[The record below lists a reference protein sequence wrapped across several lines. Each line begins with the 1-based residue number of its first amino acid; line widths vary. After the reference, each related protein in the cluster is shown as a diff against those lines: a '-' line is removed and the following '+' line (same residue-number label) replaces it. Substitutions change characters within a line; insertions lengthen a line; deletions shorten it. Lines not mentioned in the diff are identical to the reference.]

1 MSGRL
6 KGGGMELSGRGAG
19 DGGRT
24 EISERKAKHVEIC
37 VDRQR
42 YAVESGE
49 SGFTAIRF
57 VHHALPEV
65 DERAIDTSLD
75 FLGCR
80 IALPLFISCMTG
92 GSAVGDRINREL
104 AAAAQSARIP
114 VGMGSFRILFRDESC
129 FDQFHLKRF
138 APDVP
143 VIANLGAVQVRE
155 IPPRQIVA
163 MVERLEAQALA
174 VHLNPGQEL
183 FQPEGD
189 RDFRG
194 LKEAIARLCEQSSVP
209 VIVKE
214 TGFGIRPADVDF
226 LLAAGAAFVDL
237 AGAGGTNWT
246 RVESYRLADE
256 EAAVAREFDDWGIPT
271 AALLLALRDSPR
283 PLLASGGIRSGV
295 EVAKALA
302 LGAGLA
308 GLALPFIRAVADGG
322 AEGVGRLI
330 ASLTRSLRAA
340 MTLAGCR
347 DLAALRRSPLLID
360 PLLSET
366 AAQLCAAEKKTDQP

>member
-1 MSGRL
+1 MG
-6 KGGGMELSGRGAG
+6 LSGRGAG
-19 DGGRT
+19 HRGRA
-24 EISERKAKHVEIC
+24 EISQRKAKHVEIC
-37 VDRQR
+37 VDRR
-42 YAVESGE
+42 SYSVESGE
-49 SGFTAIRF
+49 SGFAGVRF

-65 DERAIDTSLD
+65 DERAIDTSLE

-80 IALPLFISCMTG
+80 IALPFFISCMTG
-92 GSAVGDRINREL
+92 GSAAGDRINREL

-114 VGMGSFRILFRDESC
+114 VGMGSFRILFRDESF

-155 IPPRQIVA
+155 IDPRQVVA

-194 LKEAIARLCEQSSVP
+194 LREAIARLCDQSSVP
-209 VIVKE
+209 IIVKE
-214 TGFGIRPADVDF
+214 TGFGIRPSDVDF
-226 LLAAGAAFVDL
+226 LLSAGVAYVDL

-246 RVESYRLADE
+246 RVESYRLAEE
-256 EAAVAREFDDWGIPT
+256 EAAVAREFDDWGLPT
-271 AALLLALRDSPR
+271 AALLLALRDRPR

-295 EVAKALA
+295 EIAKALA

-308 GLALPFIRAVADGG
+308 GLALPFIRAVAEGG
-322 AEGVGRLI
+322 EGGVGRLI
-330 ASLTRSLRAA
+330 AALKRSLRAT
-340 MTLAGCR
+340 MTLAGCP
-347 DLAALRRSPLLID
+347 DLSALRRSPLLID
-360 PLLSET
+360 PSLRET
-366 AAQLCAAEKKTDQP
+366 AALLRAAEKETDQP

>member
-6 KGGGMELSGRGAG
+6 KGGGMELSERGAG
-19 DGGRT
+19 RKGRA
-24 EISERKAKHVEIC
+24 EISERKAQHVEIC
-37 VDRQR
+37 VDGQS

-49 SGFTAIRF
+49 SGFASVRF
-57 VHHALPEV
+57 VHHALPEI
-65 DERAIDTSLD
+65 DERTVDTSLE
-75 FLGCR
+75 FLGHR
-80 IALPLFISCMTG
+80 VALPLFVSCMTG
-92 GSAVGDRINREL
+92 GSAVGDRINRGL
-104 AAAAQSARIP
+104 AAAAQSAHIP
-114 VGMGSFRILFRDESC
+114 VGMGSFRILFRDEGY
-129 FDQFHLKRF
+129 FDQFHVKRF

-155 IPPRQIVA
+155 IEPQRIVA
-163 MVERLEAQALA
+163 MVKRLEAQALA

-209 VIVKE
+209 IIVKE

-226 LLAAGAAFVDL
+226 LLAAGAAYVDV
-237 AGAGGTNWT
+237 AGAGGTNWA
-246 RVESYRLADE
+246 RVESYRLAAE

-271 AALLLALRDSPR
+271 AALLLALRDRPR

-295 EVAKALA
+295 DVAKALA
-302 LGAGLA
+302 LGAAMA
-308 GLALPFIRAVADGG
+308 GLALPFIRAVAEGG
-322 AEGVGRLI
+322 EEGVGRLI

-360 PLLSET
+360 PSLRET
-366 AAQLCAAEKKTDQP
+366 ASLLREAEREVDQA